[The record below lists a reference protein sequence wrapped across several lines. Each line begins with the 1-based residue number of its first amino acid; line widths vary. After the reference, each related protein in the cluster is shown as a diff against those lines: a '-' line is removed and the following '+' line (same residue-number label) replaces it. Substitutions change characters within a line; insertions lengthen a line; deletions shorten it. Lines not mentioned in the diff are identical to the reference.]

1 MSGRKVGDFCHILEN
16 VVNFELLRRG
26 HDVYVGKTNELGEY
40 QHVIKRDKKL

>member
-1 MSGRKVGDFCHILEN
+1 MLGKKVGNFGHILEN
-16 VVNFELLRRG
+16 VVYFELLRRG